1 MLEIKHLY
9 KTFGKQQVLVD
20 VNASFVKGD
29 VIGIIGPNGCG
40 KTTLIKSIL
49 GLVKPDKGEIYYNN
63 VAVTHQAM
71 YREFIGYMP
80 QIGRYPESMSIGQL
94 FEMLKEIRDHDYD
107 TLDEELIQQFNLDHM
122 LNKTL
127 GSLSGGTIQKVSAA
141 CAYLFNPEVL
151 IFDEPTAGLDPV
163 STEMLKEK
171 MEKGSADRIT
181 LITSHILN
189 DLEDL
194 ATHILFMNEQKIL
207 FFEKLEDLRSRYSED
222 KLSKIIAKIM
232 KEQTIYA

>member
-1 MLEIKHLY
+1 MLEIKNLY
-9 KTFGKQQVLVD
+9 KSFGRQQVLVD
-20 VNASFVKGD
+20 VNAQFAKSD
-29 VIGIIGPNGCG
+29 VVGIIGPNGCG

-49 GLVKPDKGEIYYNN
+49 GLVKPDKGEIYFNN

-80 QIGRYPESMSIGQL
+80 QIGRYPESMTIGQL
-94 FEMLKEIRDHDYD
+94 FEMLKEIRDHDYGS
-107 TLDEELIQQFNLDHM
+107 LDEELIREFKLDLM
-122 LNKTL
+122 LKKTL

-163 STEMLKEK
+163 STEILKSK
-171 MEKGSADRIT
+171 MAVGSNERIT

-194 ATHILFMNEQKIL
+194 ATHIFFMNEKKVL
-207 FFEKLEDLRSRYSED
+207 FFEKLDHLRARYGEE
-222 KLSKIIAKIM
+222 KLGKIIATIM
-232 KEQTIYA
+232 KEQNAYA